1 MKFVP
6 CLSAFRKMSS
16 IWIKDLNVRPKIK
29 KLLEEILEEKLQDF
43 GVGDDFL
50 GKNLK
55 AQATKEKLSKW
66 VYIILRHI

>member
-1 MKFVP
+1 
-6 CLSAFRKMSS
+6 MSS

-43 GVGDDFL
+43 GVGGDFL